1 MLDYN
6 AGTVRCR
13 DSSLPGQF
21 VAGTVRCRTV
31 RYSSLPHIVTSLH
44 RYYSMTGSVRQ
55 CVDLSPGVTGRVDR
69 DFDYNPGN

>member
-6 AGTVRCR
+6 PGTVRCR
-13 DSSLPGQF
+13 
-21 VAGTVRCRTV
+21 
-31 RYSSLPHIVTSLH
+31 TSLH

>member
-13 DSSLPGQF
+13 DSSLP
-21 VAGTVRCRTV
+21 
-31 RYSSLPHIVTSLH
+31 HIGI
-44 RYYSMTGSVRQ
+44 TGSVRQ

-69 DFDYNPGN
+69 DSGYNPANLPRSRR